1 MGPVLVTGASG
12 FIGAHLVRTLV
23 RHGFDVVSV
32 FHKAGLQEDKRHFR
46 LDLRDHHGLQML
58 FRQFPFSAVIHLAA
72 VGVSAEAQDFEE
84 LVQVNTV
91 AAATLAR
98 IALGQRIERF
108 LYVGSGFEYRPQAH
122 AIDESAPLGAPNLYG
137 AAKAAGWL
145 LLDTMHR
152 LDGLPLI
159 TFRPFSIYGPGE
171 NPARLVPYVILQG
184 LRREPIRLTLGSQVR
199 DYVFIEDVVEAV
211 RLGLTAPA
219 AFGKIYNIGT
229 GPQEARSVRQ
239 LAEAIVTITGAP
251 MRLCWF
257 DRGDTGRRNPPYLVS
272 DPTRAHIELGWR
284 PQVRLEE
291 GLERTCAWYKAKVV
305 PEISA
310 CTG

>member
-1 MGPVLVTGASG
+1 
-12 FIGAHLVRTLV
+12 
-23 RHGFDVVSV
+23 
-32 FHKAGLQEDKRHFR
+32 
-46 LDLRDHHGLQML
+46 
-58 FRQFPFSAVIHLAA
+58 
-72 VGVSAEAQDFEE
+72 
-84 LVQVNTV
+84 
-91 AAATLAR
+91 
-98 IALGQRIERF
+98 
-108 LYVGSGFEYRPQAH
+108 
-122 AIDESAPLGAPNLYG
+122 LYG

-219 AFGKIYNIGT
+219 ALGKIYNIGT

-257 DRGDTGRRNPPYLVS
+257 DRGDAGRRNPPYLVS